1 MTPTQRAKPLTP
13 DARRRAIVEA
23 VVPLLLEKGS
33 AVTSREM
40 AEAAGVAEG
49 TVFRAFPDKT
59 SVIVE
64 AVKASMDPTPVV
76 DALDQIPT
84 DAPLDQQLEAAA
96 EALLTWTTRVASLFA
111 ALRSADPEHRPSG
124 GRKFVTESN
133 QQIVDRL
140 TALFERHR
148 DDLRVDPRRA
158 AMALRGLVFASAHPM
173 NERTLGSAEIVDI
186 LVHGVA
192 KDGA

>member
-1 MTPTQRAKPLTP
+1 MSPHQRAKPLAP
-13 DARRRAIVEA
+13 DDRRRAIVDA
-23 VVPLLLEKGS
+23 VIPLLLEKGS
-33 AVTSREM
+33 SVTSREI

-49 TVFRAFPDKT
+49 TIFRAFPDKT
-59 SVIVE
+59 SIIVE

-76 DALDQIPT
+76 DALDQIPA
-84 DAPLDQQLEAAA
+84 DQPLEAQLEAAA
-96 EALLTWTTRVASLFA
+96 DALLAWTTRVAALFA
-111 ALRSADPEHRPSG
+111 ALRTVDPEHRPSK

-133 QQIVDRL
+133 QQIVDHL
-140 TALFERHR
+140 VALLERHPDR
-148 DDLRVDPRRA
+148 LRVEPRQA

-173 NERTLGSAEIVDI
+173 NERKLGSAEIVDI